1 MVGDRAGRVICT
13 CAQMGT
19 TEVKAEGV
27 NTGAREEVLQTETT
41 TKQPQLFQL
50 FTNKELQVV
59 FVPVQITDSL

>member
-1 MVGDRAGRVICT
+1 
-13 CAQMGT
+13 MGT